1 MGYTNLNDTRVLR
14 AGSCDAWWRTMS
26 PLAQQGSEAVFRRI
40 MGLSRRPDRKPGFD
54 DVPHFG
60 AAVRVPGLKHG
71 TLVNAAPL
79 KVLGA
84 RGEPNPASSYRF
96 EYITGDSAGRAITAT
111 GAVLFSARPWTTG
124 PRPAIAMAPSTQGV
138 AQHCDP
144 SHTCAI
150 GLNAF
155 YDKPFDAIIAY
166 ELPVI
171 LWFLAHGLDVVFI
184 DYPRD
189 PATGVQYYCDSIA
202 AAKSLLDAVLASRQL
217 GLSPEAPLGLW
228 GFSQG
233 GGATGWAAQLQ
244 DYAPD
249 VRPKAAVVGA
259 PPVDLFRVLDTV
271 DGGLLTGVIA
281 YAIAGLAVNSSEMFE
296 EIMSVLNERGV
307 SDVLKNITSCAG
319 GSLLASGY
327 SSSRGWTHQ
336 GTPLADILDD
346 LPLVVAEFGKQKLG
360 RVAPEIPVLLWGSKN
375 DDVIPIDPIREL
387 RDSWA
392 DKGTPLTWHESQAP
406 RVPGR
411 TGLNH
416 FGPYFRNLEK
426 YSGWLIDH
434 LV

>member
-1 MGYTNLNDTRVLR
+1 MGYTNLNDTQVWR
-14 AGSCDAWWRTMS
+14 AGSCDAWRRTVL
-26 PLAQQGSEAVFRRI
+26 PLIQQGSGAVFRRI
-40 MGLSRRPDRKPGFD
+40 VGLSPRPGRAPGFE
-54 DVPHFG
+54 DVPDFG
-60 AAVRVPGLKHG
+60 AAVRVPGLEHG
-71 TLVNAAPL
+71 TVVNAAPL

-111 GAVLFSARPWTTG
+111 GAALFSSRPWRYGT
-124 PRPAIAMAPSTQGV
+124 RPVIAMAPSTQGV

-155 YDKPFDAIIAY
+155 YDKPLDAIIAY

-171 LWFLAHGLDVVFI
+171 LWFLAHGLDVVFT

-189 PATGVQYYCDSIA
+189 PIAGIQYYCDSIT
-202 AAKSLLDAVLASRQL
+202 AAKSLLDAVLASYQL

-233 GGATGWAAQLQ
+233 GGATGWAAQLP
-244 DYAPD
+244 DYAPT
-249 VRPKAAVVGA
+249 VRPQAAVVGA

-281 YAIAGLAVNSSEMFE
+281 YAIAGLGASSVEMFN
-296 EIMSVLNERGV
+296 EISPVLNERGKR
-307 SDVLKNITSCAG
+307 DVLKNITSCAG
-319 GSLLASGY
+319 GSLLTSGY
-327 SSSRGWTHQ
+327 TSTASWTNSRK
-336 GTPLADILDD
+336 PLATILDD
-346 LPLVVAEFGKQKLG
+346 LPLVVAEFKKQKLG
-360 RVAPEIPVLLWGSKN
+360 RIAPNIPVLLWGSQH
-375 DDVIPIDPIREL
+375 DDVIPIEPIKTL
-387 RDSWA
+387 RDEWS
-392 DKGTPLTWHESQAP
+392 DKGAQLTWHESRAP

-411 TGLNH
+411 TGINH
-416 FGPYFRNLEK
+416 FGPYFRNLQK
-426 YSGWLIDH
+426 YSGWLMDR